1 MGVWCRSNEQL
12 QELLAPLRAA
22 GKMIV
27 TTNGC
32 FDIINLA
39 HLRMLRIARE
49 QGEVLVVGVN
59 SDQSIRQLKGAN
71 RPIRPE
77 QERAEIVAAFEAVD
91 FVILFDE
98 RDCTDFVARVRPN
111 VHVNDASYGEDCV
124 ESGAVRDCGGR
135 LVLVPKMEWESNS
148 ELIDRI
154 KRGG

>member
-1 MGVWCRSNEQL
+1 MGVWCQSKEELEQR
-12 QELLAPLRAA
+12 LAPLRQT
-22 GKMIV
+22 GKLIV

-39 HLRMLRIARE
+39 HLRMLKIARE
-49 QGEVLVVGVN
+49 QGDILVVGVN
-59 SDQSIRQLKGAN
+59 SDQSIRALKGPN

-77 QERAEIVAAFEAVD
+77 RERAEIVAAFDNVD

-98 RDCTDFVARVRPN
+98 KDCTDFVARVRPN
-111 VHVNDASYGEDCV
+111 VHVNDASYGENCV
-124 ESGAVRDCGGR
+124 ESAAVRECGGR